1 MNYDANKRIILL
13 SKYKKK
19 KHEKKNYNEKTIY
32 YL

>member
-19 KHEKKNYNEKTIY
+19 REKNFFEKVDQVMG
-32 YL
+32 